1 LLRKPNPLKKQRK
14 SKRKKTLKPRL
25 KKKLIDKHLFK
36 SRPKRKLNWLP
47 SRRKKI
53 SNKQK

>member
-1 LLRKPNPLKKQRK
+1 LLRKPNPLKKLRK